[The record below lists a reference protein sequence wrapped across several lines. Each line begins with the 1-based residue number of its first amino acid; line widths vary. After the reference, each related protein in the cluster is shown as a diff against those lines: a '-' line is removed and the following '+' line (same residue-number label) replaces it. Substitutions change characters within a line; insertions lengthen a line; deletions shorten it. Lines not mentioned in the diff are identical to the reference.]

1 MNSLAE
7 SKRSTSG
14 FWLTNRCNE
23 NANRRVDLCLW
34 TLDSTPDW
42 MLFRQARS
50 LVSEMNAIISNGI
63 SSPWS
68 RSSPKPTLFPD
79 DPQMNG
85 QRRKA
90 TWGTRMRPWDPL
102 WSHKD
107 PGFLLVCER
116 RQPGAAGVC
125 RKFPDWNRNGEKDW
139 HLWDIMRTCIRHQE
153 PSKALIQVWKEV
165 LRETIHDVIGI
176 ACTWRPYT
184 PPSPTIDC
192 SILSSLFFS
201 VIQNFAEVSCVIP
214 RNTSPFS
221 WTCPLRLHSIC
232 IIVNNT
238 KESWFCAQ
246 QWRLVCMCGTVSLAI
261 IHRTHELP
269 PDQSHEPQN

>member
-1 MNSLAE
+1 MNSLSE
-7 SKRSTSG
+7 SKGSISG
-14 FWLTNRCNE
+14 FWLTNRSNE

-42 MLFRQARS
+42 MLFRLARS
-50 LVSEMNAIISNGI
+50 LVSEMNAIISTGI
-63 SSPWS
+63 SSSPWS
-68 RSSPKPTLFPD
+68 CSSPKRTLFPD
-79 DPQMNG
+79 DPQMKG
-85 QRRKA
+85 QRRTA
-90 TWGTRMRPWDPL
+90 AWGTRMRPSGPL

-116 RQPGAAGVC
+116 RRPGAAGVC
-125 RKFPDWNRNGEKDW
+125 RQFPDWNRNGEKDW

-153 PSKALIQVWKEV
+153 PSKALIQVWEEV
-165 LRETIHDVIGI
+165 HRETIHDVIGT
-176 ACTWRPYT
+176 AYTWRPYT

-192 SILSSLFFS
+192 SILSYHYLVFP
-201 VIQNFAEVSCVIP
+201 V
-214 RNTSPFS
+214 
-221 WTCPLRLHSIC
+221 CPLHLHSIS

-246 QWRLVCMCGTVSLAI
+246 QWRLVRMCGTVSLAI